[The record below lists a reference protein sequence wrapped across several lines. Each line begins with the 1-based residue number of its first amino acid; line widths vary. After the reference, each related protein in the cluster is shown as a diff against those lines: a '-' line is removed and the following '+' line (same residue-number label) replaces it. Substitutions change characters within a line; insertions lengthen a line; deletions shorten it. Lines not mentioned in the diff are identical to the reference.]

1 MGIEVKFSPS
11 SAGCATKTPQIARSL
26 FEHTCS
32 QLTSPFLGEIS
43 LISVLVFCSHTGI
56 SRLRRVTFQEM

>member
-43 LISVLVFCSHTGI
+43 LSGGFVFCSHTRI
-56 SRLRRVTFQEM
+56 SRVWNETFQEM